1 MGEKISRLRHSFF
14 ELEVRKRINE
24 AREREIR
31 EVNLALR
38 GKRKMEEAVKYDLK
52 KSVPLQVSTLRPFQ
66 VFNN

>member
-31 EVNLALR
+31 EVNLAFK
-38 GKRKMEEAVKYDLK
+38 GKREMEEAVKYDLK
-52 KSVPLQVSTLRPFQ
+52 KSVPLQV
-66 VFNN
+66 